1 MAVLPMQRISIYALK
16 KDRKKV
22 LETLQRRGVVEIMNA
37 KIDDALFQKMD
48 TASAQELFHKNKS
61 VAQQAVGILDEY
73 APRKKGVFSKL
84 NGREEISL
92 KKYEQEMQRAEE
104 IMKTAYRLLS
114 LEREITEQ
122 KSEIQ
127 RLRTQMEA
135 LKPWNPLD
143 ISMRF
148 QGTAKTAAFVG
159 AFPEPYEYDELQ
171 DKLSKA
177 LPDITGFYL
186 EVVATQPEQT
196 CVFLLCLKQ
205 DAHKM
210 EDKIRAMGFV
220 RPAAPAKR
228 PPAQQAEWYQ
238 AQELQAKQTLEK
250 AREEILAEVE
260 KRDELCFAVDYYA
273 MREEKYRIISR
284 LAQSKHLFIAQG
296 YIPQTA
302 APALAKELEGLC
314 SSVVECTAPKEDEDV
329 PVALHN
335 NGFAAPVESVVESF
349 SLPGKGEIDPS
360 GIMAG
365 FYYVLFGLMLSDAG
379 YGFLMAL
386 ACGIALTVFKNME
399 IGLRK
404 ALNMFFFCGL
414 STIFWGVMFGSYFG
428 DVVTVVSTTFF
439 HNPVNVPALWFV
451 PVNEPMRLL
460 LYSFIIGILHLFTGL
475 GIQGYQL
482 WKAKRYKD
490 AVYDVGFWFLLLISL
505 VVFALCSDMVPKI
518 LQIPFVLPEPA
529 GTISG
534 AGAICGAVGIILT
547 SGRESR
553 NPFKRLMKGLYG
565 LYNVTGYLS
574 DVLSYSR
581 LLALGLATGV
591 IASVVNQM
599 AAMTGNIVVFVIIFL
614 VGHTLNIAINLLGA
628 YVHANR
634 LQYVEFFG
642 KFYEGGGRK
651 FQPFSAKT
659 QYFKIKEK

>member
-1 MAVLPMQRISIYALK
+1 MAVLQMQRISIYALK
-16 KDRKKV
+16 KNRKKI
-22 LETLQRRGVVEIMNA
+22 LETLQRRGVVEIINS
-37 KIDDALFQKMD
+37 KVDDALFQKMD
-48 TASAQELFHKNKS
+48 TASAQTLFGKNRS
-61 VAQQAVGILDEY
+61 VAQQAIGVLDEY
-73 APRKKGVFSKL
+73 APMKKGMLSKL

-92 KKYEQEMQRAEE
+92 TVYEQESCRAEE
-104 IMKTAYRLLS
+104 IMKVAYRLLA
-114 LEREITEQ
+114 LEREIADQ
-122 KSEIQ
+122 KSEIL
-127 RLRTQMEA
+127 RLETQLEA
-135 LKPWNPLD
+135 LKPWKALD
-143 ISMRF
+143 VSMRIK
-148 QGTAKTAAFVG
+148 GTRNTTAFIG
-159 AFPEPYEYDELQ
+159 AFPEPYRYEELQ
-171 DKLSKA
+171 EKLAEA
-177 LPDITGFYL
+177 LPGTAGIYL
-186 EVVATQPEQT
+186 EVIATQPEQT
-196 CVFLLCLKQ
+196 CVFLLCLNQ
-205 DAHKM
+205 DA
-210 EDKIRAMGFV
+210 EEVESKIRTMGFV
-220 RPAAPAKR
+220 RPASPAKR
-228 PPAQQAEWYQ
+228 PPAEQAELYE
-238 AQELQAKQTLEK
+238 ARVQEAKRRIKK
-250 AREEILAEVE
+250 AREGILAEAGN
-260 KRDELCFAVDYYA
+260 RQELCFAVDYYA
-273 MREEKYRIISR
+273 MREEKYSVISR

-296 YIPQTA
+296 YIPQNA
-302 APALAKELEGLC
+302 ASALAGELESLC
-314 SSVVECTAPKEDEDV
+314 PSVVEYTAPGEDEDV

-360 GIMAG
+360 SVMAG
-365 FYYVLFGLMLSDAG
+365 FYYILFGLMLSDAG
-379 YGFLMAL
+379 YGILMAL
-386 ACGIALTVFKNME
+386 ACGIALLKFKNME

-404 ALNMFFFCGL
+404 ALKMFFFCGI
-414 STIFWGVMFGSYFG
+414 STAFWGVMFGSYFG

-439 HNPVNVPALWFV
+439 HSPVSIPALWFV

-482 WKAKRYKD
+482 CKARRYKD

-505 VVFALCSDMVPKI
+505 IVFALCSDLVPKI

-534 AGAICGAVGIILT
+534 ACAICGAAGIILT
-547 SGRESR
+547 SGRDSR
-553 NPFKRLMKGLYG
+553 NPFKRLLKGLYG

-599 AAMTGNIVVFVIIFL
+599 AAMTGNIVVFILIFL

-651 FQPFSAKT
+651 FQPFSVKT
-659 QYFKIKEK
+659 QYFKIKE